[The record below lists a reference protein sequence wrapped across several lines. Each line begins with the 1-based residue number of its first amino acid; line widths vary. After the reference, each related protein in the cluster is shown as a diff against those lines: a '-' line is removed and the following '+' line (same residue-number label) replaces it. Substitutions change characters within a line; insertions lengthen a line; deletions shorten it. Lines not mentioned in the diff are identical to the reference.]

1 MTLGKSMNFP
11 EFVFCSVKVGN
22 NSIVSLRPQVRWYM
36 KNIGHLSK
44 ESINTCSLFW
54 PVYLILWTWPFR
66 GEGWEEEHDLC
77 FVLQGEQV
85 TALETFQKFQVWC
98 STLGDLVCLETI
110 IPLGS
115 ASKIGVLILF
125 FFYPFIPFYSGRP
138 REFFGVNF
146 VFSLKLM

>member
-22 NSIVSLRPQVRWYM
+22 NSVVSLKRLIPQVRWYM
-36 KNIGHLSK
+36 KNIGHLSR
-44 ESINTCSLFW
+44 ESINTCFLFC

-66 GEGWEEEHDLC
+66 GEGWEEERDLC

-85 TALETFQKFQVWC
+85 TALETIEKFQVWC
-98 STLGDLVCLETI
+98 STLNDLICLGTI

-115 ASKIGVLILF
+115 ASKIGVLRCILGDPESF
-125 FFYPFIPFYSGRP
+125 L
-138 REFFGVNF
+138 E
-146 VFSLKLM
+146 